1 MGIILVK
8 ADPNDGGLRSEGTW
22 LDTGATPYQKKIR
35 QGHTLRLEDD
45 PQLGKHL
52 ITGGFG
58 YGPHPPGANGSGGM
72 RAQAFLEFKA
82 EAGLALPVN
91 TDLVTASVRTTR
103 FGYEASDPNNWGGDD
118 SLQFWNR
125 EWTDPLSTQSW
136 VDLDLLGANF
146 DPDFE
151 YYQLFVMR
159 KGQVYYYPSSPE
171 PEMLEA
177 GGEKFFDVLT
187 DKLTAGQG
195 YKALLTNYTSLYDYP
210 GSYSWVMWLTS
221 SSGDVPVKQKPHLTL
236 RHQKRH
242 DLDKVGGASIQMTDG
257 TAVFLRYD
265 RVAGAINLYYQRIN
279 SSTPVLIKKLPTTVG
294 EHANF
299 YSLANGFQT
308 FGLTRDDSNNL
319 FVVGMRGEQ
328 AAGGIHAAE
337 KFNVNGFKYNG
348 NYAWSYYTPT
358 TMGENTVHFA
368 HRHRGAPNNFSPVW
382 IPNSDK
388 GSGGQLV
395 VLHSHRDGQWGW
407 YQFGAAVLYAPW
419 LIGSGTPGKNH
430 NVLYSD
436 PPLPHPNAVWRPMNS
451 VGTGI
456 DAIVGP
462 NSSTKV
468 YYSSFYA
475 ATAESEVERAGIGSL
490 TVPGD
495 VLAMTKPTI
504 SNVSLLNAPH
514 DPDAKIRQIWMG
526 DTSSYYAR
534 MISGTIEI
542 WRVSGDTL
550 YRSIDFTTQ
559 GMSGFPSKDTLQG
572 SQAWDVIWDNNK
584 NIFWIYYADSLNPRN
599 IRKFSYNHLTNVL
612 SASSAVAGPLGASG
626 SRIEAIRLP
635 RQKTD
640 IRCFLID
647 VAMRDANLAPV
658 SPTIHLREI
667 SNNAVP
673 LAPTLPTIAAFA
685 ATAAKNV
692 DYTFNDPGDVSTFHE
707 VEIKRVSTGA
717 VVVASGKVASG
728 LVSGSTYRYTIAA
741 NALTND
747 TQYQMRIR
755 NYDSV
760 DAVGAWSE
768 WKSFSTSGTGGTV
781 TILQPASDLEPLNRS
796 SVLVKWS
803 YSNVTPSKIQNGYQ
817 VRVYNDA
824 TNALFSDSGI
834 VASTATE
841 RNLTGLVSDVR
852 YRIEVQVRDTTNAL
866 SGAGIR
872 IVLPDF
878 DNPSIPTI
886 SVTPMKGYIEIRVTN
901 PPPTG
906 DNPVTVSNQIARK
919 EVGEPDTAYKVIGT
933 CAVNG
938 IFQDY
943 TVASGV
949 EYTYK
954 VRGSST

>member
-8 ADPNDGGLRSEGTW
+8 ADGNDGGLRSEGTW
-22 LDTGATPYQKKIR
+22 LDTGATPYQQKIR
-35 QGHTLRLEDD
+35 QGHTIRLEDD

-72 RAQAFLEFKA
+72 RAQAFVEFKT
-82 EAGLALPVN
+82 EAGLVLPPN
-91 TDLVTASVRTTR
+91 TDLITASVRTTR

-125 EWTDPLSTQSW
+125 EWTAPLSTQAW
-136 VDLDLLGANF
+136 VDLNALGGVF

-151 YYQLFVMR
+151 YFRLFQMR
-159 KGQVYYYPSSPE
+159 KGEVYHYPSTPE
-171 PEMLEA
+171 PELLEA
-177 GGEKFFDVLT
+177 GGEKFLEIIK
-187 DKLTAGQG
+187 DKLEAGEP

-221 SSGDVPVKQKPHLTL
+221 SSGDVLTKQKPHIIL
-236 RHQKRH
+236 RTQKRH

-265 RVAGAINLYYQRIN
+265 RVAGAINLFYQRIN
-279 SSTPVLIKKLPTTVG
+279 SSTPVLIKKLPTTSA

-299 YSLANGFQT
+299 YSLNNGFQT
-308 FGLTRDDSNNL
+308 FGLTRDESNNL
-319 FVVGMRGEQ
+319 FVVGQRG
-328 AAGGIHAAE
+328 ALTPGGIHQAE
-337 KFNVNGFKYNG
+337 IFNVNGFKYNG
-348 NYAWSYYTPT
+348 NYSWTYYTPA
-358 TMGENTVHFA
+358 TMGENTVGSIA
-368 HRHRGAPNNFSPVW
+368 THRGVPNNFSPVW
-382 IPNSDK
+382 VPGSDK
-388 GSGGQLV
+388 GSAGQLV
-395 VLHSHRDGQWGW
+395 VLHSRRDGQWGW
-407 YQFGAAVLYAPW
+407 YQFGASSLYAGW
-419 LIGSGTPGKNH
+419 LIGAGSPGKNH
-430 NVLYSD
+430 FTEYTD
-436 PPLPHPNAVWRPMNS
+436 PYVVPNSAWRSFNAA
-451 VGTGI
+451 GTGL
-456 DAIVGP
+456 DAVVGA
-462 NSSTKV
+462 NNQRI
-468 YYSSFYA
+468 YYSSF
-475 ATAESEVERAGIGSL
+475 TQPPTESDVERGGVGSFFVNNNH
-490 TVPGD
+490 TH
-495 VLAMTKPTI
+495 TKPYMYPT
-504 SNVSLLNAPH
+504 SYANAPH

-526 DTSSYYAR
+526 QSTTYYAW
-534 MISGTIEI
+534 MMNGVIEI
-542 WRVSGDTL
+542 RKTSDNSL

-559 GMSGFPSKDTLQG
+559 GMIGFPSKETLQS
-572 SQAWDVIWDNNK
+572 SQGWDVIWDNNRS
-584 NIFWIYYADSLNPRN
+584 IFWIYYVDSSNLRN
-599 IRKFSYNHLTNVL
+599 IRKFSYDHIANVL
-612 SASSAVAGPLGASG
+612 SSSSAVAGPLGASG
-626 SRIEAIRLP
+626 SRIEALRLP

-658 SPTIHLREI
+658 SPAIVLRDI
-667 SNNAVP
+667 SNNLAP
-673 LAPTLPTIAAFA
+673 LAPTIPTIVSFS

-692 DYTFNDPGDVSTFHE
+692 DYTFNDSGDYATFHE
-707 VEIKRVSTGA
+707 VEIKRVSTGT

-728 LVSGSTYRYTIAA
+728 NVSGSTYRYTIAA

-747 TQYQMRIR
+747 TQYQIRIR

-760 DAVGAWSE
+760 DAVGPWSD

-803 YSNVTPSKIQNGYQ
+803 YSNTTPSKVQNGYQ

-872 IVLPDF
+872 IVLPDY
-878 DNPSIPTI
+878 DNPSIPEI
-886 SVTPMKGYIEIRVTN
+886 AVEPMNGYVEIRVTN

-919 EVGEPDTAYKVIGT
+919 EELEADTAYKVIGT
-933 CAVNG
+933 CPVNG
-938 IFQDY
+938 IFKDY